1 MGMGERDVVRLLL
14 AINFAATLLHCRFLL
29 PRFCFHYIAK
39 GVEAGSKK
47 KNVHP
52 QLVPL
57 VSHAMHR
64 RDFINPSIKDLQW
77 VHEQR
82 VHRTAGMQVKHGWSR
97 NRESFLLQ
105 IMRRIMELRLLTAR
119 CLLYIRL
126 RNGLWP
132 TATVLRSLF
141 SVVLGLL
148 EKLVHC
154 AGCWE
159 NRSCCIPNFY

>member
-1 MGMGERDVVRLLL
+1 MSFSVAEVLLSL
-14 AINFAATLLHCRFLL
+14 YC
-29 PRFCFHYIAK
+29 K
-39 GVEAGSKK
+39 GGGGWKKK

-64 RDFINPSIKDLQW
+64 RDFINPSIKDL
-77 VHEQR
+77 QR

-141 SVVLGLL
+141 SVALGLL

-154 AGCWE
+154 AGC
-159 NRSCCIPNFY
+159 